1 MIVFDYTMDPF
12 MIGLLCGVFAVG
24 AGVLG
29 ISKWFDKLMKDIGD
43 YLYKVNPFRAKGKR
57 GFILAD
63 EVPYWGKT
71 KDRFDEWMIETA
83 ERIYN
88 NDN

>member
-24 AGVLG
+24 AGALIG

-43 YLYKVNPFRAKGKR
+43 YLY
-57 GFILAD
+57 
-63 EVPYWGKT
+63 
-71 KDRFDEWMIETA
+71 
-83 ERIYN
+83 
-88 NDN
+88 ND